1 MKPTLVVLA
10 AGMGS
15 RYGGLKQIDSFGP
28 NGEAIIEYSIFD
40 AIRAGFGK
48 VVFIIRKDIEEA
60 FKAHFGTKFEGK
72 IEVAY
77 AYQELGDLPEG
88 FTLPIGREKPWG
100 TAHALLMAEFVV
112 NEPFAIINADDFYGA
127 NAYQVMSD
135 HLSVIANT
143 STDYALLGYYVK
155 NTLSENGS
163 VSRGV
168 CELDGEGC
176 LTNITERTKIF
187 PNDGAIVFEE
197 DDVLTSLQENTP
209 VSMNFMG
216 FAPSVFPLL
225 KAQFVAFLEHEIDI
239 PKSEFYIPVALAK
252 FVTEKEATVKVLETS
267 AKWFGV
273 TYKEDKEAAQ
283 NELNNL
289 IAGGAYPS
297 HLWE

>member
-15 RYGGLKQIDSFGP
+15 RYGGLKQIDAFGP
-28 NGEAIIEYSIFD
+28 NGEAIIEYSIYD

-48 VVFIIRKDIEEA
+48 VVFIIRKNIEDA
-60 FKAHFGTKFEGK
+60 FRSHFGNKFEGK
-72 IEVAY
+72 IKVEY
-77 AYQELGDLPEG
+77 AFQELDDLPEG
-88 FTLPIGREKPWG
+88 FSLPEGREKPWG
-100 TAHALLMAEFVV
+100 TAHALLMAESVV

-127 NAYQVMSD
+127 DAYKVMADYLNTIDNASD
-135 HLSVIANT
+135 K
-143 STDYALLGYYVK
+143 YALLGYYVK

-168 CELDGEGC
+168 CELDEQGC

-187 PNDGAIVFEE
+187 RKEEAIVFEE
-197 DDVLTSLQENTP
+197 DGELTSLEENAP

-225 KAQFVAFLEHEIDI
+225 KAQFVEFLEEKINV
-239 PKSEFYIPVALAK
+239 PKSEFYIPIALAR
-252 FVTEKEATVKVLETS
+252 FVNDGTASVNVLETS

-283 NELNNL
+283 KELEAL
-289 IAGGAYPS
+289 IDEGCYPAQ
-297 HLWE
+297 LW

>member
-1 MKPTLVVLA
+1 MEPTLVVLA

-15 RYGGLKQIDSFGP
+15 RYGGLKQIDAFGP

-48 VVFIIRKDIEEA
+48 VVFIIRQEIEDA

-77 AYQELGDLPEG
+77 AYQELSDLPKG
-88 FTLPIGREKPWG
+88 FTLPVGRDKPWG
-100 TAHALLMAEFVV
+100 TAHALLMAEGVV
-112 NEPFAIINADDFYGA
+112 NEPFAIINADDFYGS
-127 NAYQVMSD
+127 NAYQVMYD
-135 HLSVIANT
+135 HLSVIAND
-143 STDYALLGYYVK
+143 STNYALLGYYVK

-168 CELDGEGC
+168 CELDTEGC

-187 PNDGAIVFEE
+187 PKDGSIVFEA
-197 DDVLTSLQENTP
+197 DGVLTPLHENAP

-225 KAQFVAFLEHEIDI
+225 KAKFVEFLEKEINT
-239 PKSEFYIPVALAK
+239 PKSEFYIPIALAK
-252 FVTEKEATVKVLETS
+252 FVSEKTASVKVLETS

-283 NELNNL
+283 QELSDL
-289 IAGGAYPS
+289 IKAGAYPS
-297 HLWE
+297 RLWS

>member
-15 RYGGLKQIDSFGP
+15 RYGGLKQIDAFGP

-48 VVFIIRKDIEEA
+48 VVFIIRKEIEDA

-77 AYQELGDLPEG
+77 AYQELGDLPAG
-88 FTLPIGREKPWG
+88 FVLPEGREKPWG
-100 TAHALLMAEFVV
+100 TAHALLMAERVV

-127 NAYQVMSD
+127 DAYQVMSD
-135 HLSVIANT
+135 HLSAIDTAST
-143 STDYALLGYYVK
+143 SYALLGYYVK

-168 CELDGEGC
+168 CELDAEGC

-187 PNDGAIVFEE
+187 PKDGAIVYDE
-197 DDVLTSLQENTP
+197 DEVLTTLEENAP

-225 KAQFVAFLEHEIDI
+225 EALFVEFLEKDI
-239 PKSEFYIPVALAK
+239 NTPKSEFYIPIALAR
-252 FVTEKEATVKVLETS
+252 FVTDKSATVKVLETS

-273 TYKEDKEAAQ
+273 TYKEDKAAAQ
-283 NELNNL
+283 QELSQL
-289 IAGGAYPS
+289 IKDGAYPS
-297 HLWE
+297 DLW